1 MREVLVLVL
10 ALVLALV
17 LVQQRM
23 DNVLKKYHNSKL
35 KQKQNLPPQKYFLLR
50 PRETLTMERL
60 HSWPRHSS
68 V

>member
-1 MREVLVLVL
+1 MYPRSAAVREVLVLV
-10 ALVLALV
+10 LVLALV

-35 KQKQNLPPQKYFLLR
+35 KHAESATTKVFFMKA
-50 PRETLTMERL
+50 
-60 HSWPRHSS
+60 